1 MGIKMFLKT
10 AVRLRG
16 QPVMW
21 GKMRKFKVRHQKTK
35 TLDSRDAQSGISIY
49 YGWKRDWA
57 PHPPAYTRI
66 HPFRRLCQSAH
77 PICVAVWGQLRI
89 WSASSALTPGG
100 KAAFD
105 FPGELRRHFRASKS
119 GFFQMRA
126 FVLMSV
132 LETWAERHL
141 ERSKRLSLPWFPLG
155 QEIWCA
161 LSEVL
166 SYSPPLVSQ
175 FLVV

>member
-1 MGIKMFLKT
+1 MRRVVFQSIT
-10 AVRLRG
+10 D
-16 QPVMW
+16 
-21 GKMRKFKVRHQKTK
+21 GKETELHILQ
-35 TLDSRDAQSGISIY
+35 
-49 YGWKRDWA
+49 
-57 PHPPAYTRI
+57 HYTRI

-132 LETWAERHL
+132 LET
-141 ERSKRLSLPWFPLG
+141 
-155 QEIWCA
+155 
-161 LSEVL
+161 
-166 SYSPPLVSQ
+166 
-175 FLVV
+175 